1 MRLVFRAELIKL
13 KRSSIWLIA
22 LALPLLAVITGTINL
37 ANNPDAL
44 NAGWASFTSQ
54 VTLFYSL
61 LFYSMGI
68 ALLTATAWRMEHRG
82 TNWNLLLTGTRR
94 PARLVLAKVVV
105 IAVPV
110 AFMQLVLVGGTVASG
125 VVVLRLDGAVSWQ
138 FAAVGALSVIVAL
151 PLIAFQSMLSMLL
164 KSFAVPVAICL
175 LGCVASIA
183 AVTSDALHPL
193 SYALP
198 QALNTRTL
206 NLGSTAFAG
215 SGGLTGADVAP
226 LLGAALVLTAT
237 AIGLTTV
244 AMRVIKL
251 R

>member
-1 MRLVFRAELIKL
+1 
-13 KRSSIWLIA
+13 
-22 LALPLLAVITGTINL
+22 
-37 ANNPDAL
+37 
-44 NAGWASFTSQ
+44 
-54 VTLFYSL
+54 
-61 LFYSMGI
+61 
-68 ALLTATAWRMEHRG
+68 
-82 TNWNLLLTGTRR
+82 
-94 PARLVLAKVVV
+94 
-105 IAVPV
+105 
-110 AFMQLVLVGGTVASG
+110 
-125 VVVLRLDGAVSWQ
+125 
-138 FAAVGALSVIVAL
+138 
-151 PLIAFQSMLSMLL
+151 MLS
-164 KSFAVPVAICL
+164 
-175 LGCVASIA
+175 
-183 AVTSDALHPL
+183 TPL

>member
-110 AFMQLVLVGGTVASG
+110 AFMQLVASG